1 MRSATYALFVVSAVL
16 CSTVAAVQAE
26 EPNSRIPP
34 KDERALPPDRSSGS
48 TTTPDAGAPGSLSD
62 ELNRTGGVIRPPPT
76 GDRGAMPPPS
86 VGEERMPVIPPPG
99 SPGGNERVQP
109 K

>member
-1 MRSATYALFVVSAVL
+1 MRAATHALLVAGAVL
-16 CSTVAAVQAE
+16 CTTAAIGQTRKSDKIPQQGE
-26 EPNSRIPP
+26 EMAPP
-34 KDERALPPDRSSGS
+34 QDQSSGS
-48 TTTPDAGAPGSLSD
+48 TTMPDAGPQGSLSD
-62 ELNRTGGVIRPPPT
+62 ELNRSGGVIRPPPT
-76 GDRGAMPPPS
+76 ADKGAMPLPD

>member
-1 MRSATYALFVVSAVL
+1 MRSATQALLVAGAVL
-16 CSTVAAVQAE
+16 CSTAATGQTR
-26 EPNSRIPP
+26 EPDKIPP
-34 KDERALPPDRSSGS
+34 KGEETVPQDRSSGS
-48 TTTPDAGAPGSLSD
+48 TTMPDTGPRGSLSD
-62 ELNRTGGVIRPPPT
+62 ELNRSGGVIRPPPT
-76 GDRGAMPPPS
+76 GDKGAVPPPD